1 MVTYLSRFTIT
12 IIGLLIIIQSTP
24 STSSPNNS
32 VQLLLLS
39 TTHIHIHSVIDFGA
53 KGDGIHYDTA
63 AIQSAIDACPPGNKP
78 CQVRFPPG
86 EYLTATIRLKSH
98 VTLNIH
104 EDATLLGGPR
114 IEDYPEESSRWYVVL
129 AENATDVGI
138 TGGGVVDGQAMKF
151 VVTKNEIK
159 NVMVSWNHTGA
170 CSGDECRPR
179 LVGFLGCRNVN
190 VWNVRLR
197 EPAYWCLHIVRCDNT
212 FIRDMSI
219 YGDFNTPNN
228 DGIDIEDSNNTVIT
242 RVQIDTGDDAICP
255 KTYTGP
261 LYNLTATDSWIRT
274 KSSAIKLGSAS
285 WFDFKALVFDNITI
299 VESHRGLGFQIRDG
313 GNVSDVTFSNI
324 NISTRYY
331 DPSWWGRAEPIY
343 VTTCPRDTKTK
354 EGTISNLLFVNITAK
369 SENGVFL
376 SGSKHGLLKNLSFI
390 NMNVTYKRWTNYMGG
405 LVDYRPGC
413 QGLVNHSS
421 AGIIM
426 EHIEG
431 LEVKNV
437 NMKWHGDQSSSWSNP
452 LDFRPWTVNGI
463 SLLNF
468 HSGFDNSNGNIAS

>member
-1 MVTYLSRFTIT
+1 MTPYLLSQIYKQYNNRKTKPVLIDNAPDWIISRGRAQPEATKMVTYLSRFTLT

-78 CQVRFPPG
+78 CEVRFPPG

-197 EPAYWCLHIVRCDNT
+197 EPAYWWC
-212 FIRDMSI
+212 
-219 YGDFNTPNN
+219 
-228 DGIDIEDSNNTVIT
+228 
-242 RVQIDTGDDAICP
+242 
-255 KTYTGP
+255 
-261 LYNLTATDSWIRT
+261 
-274 KSSAIKLGSAS
+274 
-285 WFDFKALVFDNITI
+285 VFY
-299 VESHRGLGFQIRDG
+299 F
-313 GNVSDVTFSNI
+313 
-324 NISTRYY
+324 
-331 DPSWWGRAEPIY
+331 
-343 VTTCPRDTKTK
+343 
-354 EGTISNLLFVNITAK
+354 
-369 SENGVFL
+369 
-376 SGSKHGLLKNLSFI
+376 
-390 NMNVTYKRWTNYMGG
+390 
-405 LVDYRPGC
+405 
-413 QGLVNHSS
+413 
-421 AGIIM
+421 
-426 EHIEG
+426 
-431 LEVKNV
+431 
-437 NMKWHGDQSSSWSNP
+437 SSSSSF
-452 LDFRPWTVNGI
+452 LFQFCF
-463 SLLNF
+463 S
-468 HSGFDNSNGNIAS
+468 

>member
-1 MVTYLSRFTIT
+1 MCVYC
-12 IIGLLIIIQSTP
+12 
-24 STSSPNNS
+24 
-32 VQLLLLS
+32 
-39 TTHIHIHSVIDFGA
+39 A
-53 KGDGIHYDTA
+53 
-63 AIQSAIDACPPGNKP
+63 
-78 CQVRFPPG
+78 
-86 EYLTATIRLKSH
+86 
-98 VTLNIH
+98 
-104 EDATLLGGPR
+104 
-114 IEDYPEESSRWYVVL
+114 
-129 AENATDVGI
+129 
-138 TGGGVVDGQAMKF
+138 
-151 VVTKNEIK
+151 
-159 NVMVSWNHTGA
+159 
-170 CSGDECRPR
+170 
-179 LVGFLGCRNVN
+179 
-190 VWNVRLR
+190 
-197 EPAYWCLHIVRCDNT
+197 
-212 FIRDMSI
+212 
-219 YGDFNTPNN
+219 
-228 DGIDIEDSNNTVIT
+228 
-242 RVQIDTGDDAICP
+242 
-255 KTYTGP
+255 
-261 LYNLTATDSWIRT
+261 
-274 KSSAIKLGSAS
+274 
-285 WFDFKALVFDNITI
+285 
-299 VESHRGLGFQIRDG
+299 

-421 AGIIM
+421 AGMIM